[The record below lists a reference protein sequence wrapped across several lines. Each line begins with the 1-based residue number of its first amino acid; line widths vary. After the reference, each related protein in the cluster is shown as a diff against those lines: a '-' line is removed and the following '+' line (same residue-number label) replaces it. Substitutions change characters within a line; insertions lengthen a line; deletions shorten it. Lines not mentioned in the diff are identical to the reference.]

1 MKKILVNIEP
11 WESRVAV
18 LRDDQLENIYF
29 SSATDNV
36 IEKAFFKGTVI
47 KVFPGIQT
55 AFVEIGQERAGF
67 LHISEIDRD
76 LAVNKIEGAD
86 QFDVI
91 HDKSMEHEDD
101 KKSASFRKS
110 SKASI
115 SAIFKEGQE
124 ILVQVSKEP
133 VGEKGAKL
141 TTCFTL
147 PGRFLVLMP
156 NIGRIGISKKI
167 ASGQERQRLR
177 DILTANLPA
186 GMGAIIRTS
195 AENADEGEVS
205 KDIHFLLKD
214 WNSIVEKYKTALTK
228 TKIHEEVDIS
238 LRVVRDHLDHT
249 VESIITDSKIN
260 QERIYTYL
268 KNVAPEFKYK
278 VVLHEG
284 ASNLFDLYNIDKQV
298 DNALC
303 KKVYL
308 KSGGSIIIEST
319 EAMTSID
326 VNTGRFTG
334 KNNLEDT
341 ILKTNLEAAR
351 EIVRELHLRNIGG
364 LIVIDFIDM
373 NDLKNRQ
380 KLVEQFEKHLK
391 EYDKFQSVVL
401 AVSEFGLVQMTR
413 KRSGKTLIRQLT
425 ESCSACRGAG
435 YLKSSRAESYEV
447 LRAIDQKLAHLGA
460 KGGIILSVY
469 PEIFDFISSIEYN
482 SILALEGKFGIQIT
496 FLSKPTLLRT
506 QFEINKQ

>member
-1 MKKILVNIEP
+1 
-11 WESRVAV
+11 
-18 LRDDQLENIYF
+18 
-29 SSATDNV
+29 
-36 IEKAFFKGTVI
+36 
-47 KVFPGIQT
+47 
-55 AFVEIGQERAGF
+55 
-67 LHISEIDRD
+67 LHISEVDRD
-76 LAVNKIEGAD
+76 LAVSSMEGTD
-86 QFDVI
+86 QLDVI
-91 HDKSMEHEDD
+91 HDNFADQEDGFVMS
-101 KKSASFRKS
+101 KRLN
-110 SKASI
+110 KASI
-115 SAIFKEGQE
+115 HEIFKEGQE

-167 ASGQERQRLR
+167 ASPQERQRLR
-177 DILTANLPA
+177 EILEKNLPA

-195 AENADEGEVS
+195 AENAEEGEVS
-205 KDIHFLLKD
+205 KDIHFLLRD
-214 WNSIVEKYKTALTK
+214 WNDILEKYRTSAPKI
-228 TKIHEEVDIS
+228 KIHEEVDIS
-238 LRVVRDHLDHT
+238 LRVVRDHLDRD
-249 VESIITDSKIN
+249 VEAIITDSKIN

-278 VVLHEG
+278 VVFHDG
-284 ASNLFDLYNIDKQV
+284 NSNVFSAYNIDKQV
-298 DNALC
+298 ANALC

-373 NDLKNRQ
+373 NDVKNRQ
-380 KLVEQFEKHLK
+380 KLVEQFEKLLK

-413 KRSGKTLIRQLT
+413 KRSGKTLLRQLT
-425 ESCSACRGAG
+425 ESCCMCKGNG
-435 YLKSSRAESYEV
+435 YVKSVRAESYEV
-447 LRAIDQKLAHLGA
+447 LRAIDARLTNESIKGA
-460 KGGIILSVY
+460 IVLSVN
-469 PEIFDFISSIEYN
+469 PEIFDFVSSVEYN
-482 SILALEGKFGIQIT
+482 SILALEGKFGVQIT
-496 FLSKPTLLRT
+496 FLSKPALQRT
-506 QFEINKQ
+506 QFEIFKQ

>member
-18 LRDDQLENIYF
+18 VRDDLLENIYF

-67 LHISEIDRD
+67 LHISEVDRD
-76 LAVNKIEGAD
+76 LAVNTIEGAD
-86 QFDVI
+86 QLDII
-91 HDKSMEHEDD
+91 HDNSVEHDD
-101 KKSASFRKS
+101 VVAPAPRRSN
-110 SKASI
+110 KASI

-124 ILVQVSKEP
+124 VLVQVSKEP

-167 ASGQERQRLR
+167 ASSQERQRLR
-177 DILTANLPA
+177 DILEKNLPA

-214 WNSIVEKYKTALTK
+214 WNEIIEKYKIAPTK
-228 TKIHEEVDIS
+228 TKIHEEVDVS
-238 LRVVRDHLDHT
+238 LRVVRDHLDRT

-260 QERIYTYL
+260 QERIYNYL

-284 ASNLFDLYNIDKQV
+284 SSNLFDLYNIDQQV
-298 DNALC
+298 ENALC

-413 KRSGKTLIRQLT
+413 KRAGKTLLRQLT
-425 ESCSACRGAG
+425 ESCHTCRGTG
-435 YLKSSRAESYEV
+435 NVKSVRAESYEV
-447 LRAIDQKLAHLGA
+447 LRAIDQKLVGLSTKGA
-460 KGGIILSVY
+460 IVLSVH
-469 PEIFDFISSIEYN
+469 PEVFDFISSVEYN
-482 SILALEGKFGIQIT
+482 SILAIEGKFSVQIT
-496 FLSKPTLLRT
+496 FLSKPSLHRT
-506 QFEINKQ
+506 QFEISKQA